1 MLRSEDLDLVFKLG
15 LLLEKL
21 ISFAGKA
28 FSCLICVP
36 GIEAAR
42 KMSIT
47 SNYIEQV
54 SCSHF
59 ESSQAHLRAL
69 MVLGETLVEF
79 Q

>member
-28 FSCLICVP
+28 FSCLISVS
-36 GIEAAR
+36 GIKAAR

-47 SNYIEQV
+47 
-54 SCSHF
+54 
-59 ESSQAHLRAL
+59 
-69 MVLGETLVEF
+69 
-79 Q
+79 